1 MNVRLVIF
9 DLDGVLYR
17 GERPMPGAVETVERL
32 RSSGRRV
39 VYATNNSTR
48 TRLDYV
54 RRLRAFRLPC
64 ELEDVVTSGYA
75 TGRYMQQRGLRAER
89 ALILGAD
96 GLRIELRD
104 AGVVEGE
111 HVVRPYLET
120 RDGASA
126 DMVIVGLDTSFSYD
140 MLAEAQRAL
149 LAGAPFIA
157 ANKDLRYPVE
167 DRLLPGAGAI
177 VAALEAATGRVAV
190 CVGKPEPFMFQEA
203 LQRTG
208 VPGSEAMVV
217 GDSLETDVLAAH
229 RIGARGVLILTGV
242 TTEDSLAAPDGVIA
256 DHVIDRLEELFG
268 LPGLE
273 GSPEPAAHPAGRRR
287 GAR

>member
-1 MNVRLVIF
+1 MSARLVIF

-17 GERPMPGAVETVERL
+17 GERPMPGAIETVARL

-54 RRLRAFRLPC
+54 RRLRAFGLPC

-89 ALILGAD
+89 ALVLGAD

-104 AGVVEGE
+104 AGVLDGE
-111 HVVRPYLET
+111 HPVRPYLH
-120 RDGASA
+120 ASDVPPA

-140 MLAEAQRAL
+140 ALAEAQRAL

-177 VAALEAATGRVAV
+177 VAALEAATARIAV

-203 LQRTG
+203 LERTG
-208 VPGSEAMVV
+208 IAGGEAMVV

-229 RIGARGVLILTGV
+229 RIGATGVLILTGV
-242 TTEDSLAAPDGVIA
+242 TTEESLAAPDGVIA
-256 DHVIDRLEELFG
+256 DHVIHRLEDLFELPEMALSG
-268 LPGLE
+268 ELAAE
-273 GSPEPAAHPAGRRR
+273 GPRRSR
-287 GAR
+287 RVR

>member
-1 MNVRLVIF
+1 MSIRLVIF

-17 GERPMPGAVETVERL
+17 GERPMPGAVETVMRL
-32 RSSGRRV
+32 RASGRRV

-48 TRLDYV
+48 TREDYV
-54 RRLRAFRLPC
+54 RHLRAFGLPC
-64 ELEDVVTSGYA
+64 DLDDVVTSGHA
-75 TGRYMQQRGLRAER
+75 TARYMQNRKLHAER

-96 GLRIELRD
+96 GLRTELRQ
-104 AGVVEGE
+104 AGVVSGE
-111 HVVRPYLET
+111 YPVRPYRESP
-120 RDGASA
+120 DGAPA

-140 MLAEAQRAL
+140 SLAEAHRAL

-177 VAALEAATGRVAV
+177 VAALEAATGRIAV

-208 VPGSEAMVV
+208 VPGNEAMVV

-242 TTEDSLAAPDGVIA
+242 TTEDSLAATDGVIA
-256 DHVIDRLEELFG
+256 DHVIDRLEALFA

-273 GSPEPAAHPAGRRR
+273 ASAELAADRGDGAGRDR
-287 GAR
+287 